1 MPSRLLFAVLIF
13 ILLFFAVT
21 SPTNAG
27 IWKPIGED
35 RDSLALHTLRGVELT
50 RQSEHLHIL
59 IKAETRTDLE
69 LTSSWKS
76 EWIQPGGK
84 TERRRQ
90 DGRWH
95 FSALH
100 PLTKPVKLW
109 LSTRGELFDER
120 AATPS
125 ALISPATIRV
135 LRGGGGAV
143 YEPIPHLELIAG
155 GGVIEDRRFGHVIS
169 GPLWETAGRLAGWDV
184 SGYVQDIAFKTEWEN
199 PGSYRNRDLQ
209 ARYDVRREFSPGTT
223 GRAELEALE
232 IRRSYFT
239 NERDL
244 LATRKERRARFN
256 NGFTYAI
263 RDDLRAEFN
272 GELFNTKTEIEQG
285 ANKSSLEE
293 ARAVFKTGLVRR
305 TRRFAARFGVGV
317 SSVSQT
323 IDGDILQGRKT
334 NLSLTAGFQ
343 PTSRDS
349 FYGGFEVS
357 KYQLDTRSEQN
368 NDDRDEVR
376 FEFLTG
382 AKGTFNPYLHWRTWA
397 RVTLDHLV
405 YIFRERSAN
414 NRWTRLFLI
423 ASRLHHQPSHAFEQT
438 FMFEISANYQAF
450 DFEQDPRQVRST
462 VFRKLRAGDSLAVA
476 LTRTVSVVAQ
486 LTWKREELGRLFWRE
501 FQEERSDEVT
511 SVYSRL
517 EFPWQIGRRTTLV
530 VGGLWN
536 HRRGIRFSGGDFNQT
551 EVFQDLQTYGPLW
564 KFQHGLRS
572 PLTINAGGQVVRQLE
587 LGRDDRWL
595 VMGDIGVSI
604 KW

>member
-1 MPSRLLFAVLIF
+1 MPSRFLFMGLIF

-21 SPTNAG
+21 SQATAG

-35 RDSLALHTLRGVELT
+35 GDSLALHTLRGVELT
-50 RQSEHLHIL
+50 RQSEHLHTL
-59 IKAETRTDLE
+59 IKTATHTDLE

-100 PLTKPVKLW
+100 PLIKPVKLW
-109 LSTRGELFDER
+109 LSTQGELFDER

-125 ALISPATIRV
+125 ASISPATIRV

-143 YEPIPHLELIAG
+143 YKPIPRLEFVAG

-169 GPLWETAGRLAGWDV
+169 GPLWETAGRLAGWNV

-199 PGSYRNRDLQ
+199 PGNYRNRDLQ

-223 GRAELEALE
+223 GRAQLDAMEV
-232 IRRSYFT
+232 RRSYFL
-239 NERDL
+239 NAGDI
-244 LATRKERRARFN
+244 LATRKERRTRFS

-263 RDDLRAEFN
+263 RDDLSAEFE
-272 GELFNTKTEIEQG
+272 GELFNTKTEIERG
-285 ANKSSLEE
+285 ESESSLEE
-293 ARAVFKTGLVRR
+293 ARAAFETRLVRR
-305 TRRFAARFGVGV
+305 TRRFAGRFGVGV

-343 PTSRDS
+343 PTARDS

-368 NDDRDEVR
+368 NDDRDELR

-382 AKGTFNPYLHWRTWA
+382 AKGTLNPYLHWRTWA

-405 YIFRERSAN
+405 YVFRERSAN
-414 NRWTRLFLI
+414 NRWTRLFLL
-423 ASRLHHQPSHAFEQT
+423 ASRLHHQPSLGFKQT
-438 FMFEISANYQAF
+438 FMFEITANYQAF

-476 LTRTVSVVAQ
+476 LTRTVSVVVQ

-517 EFPWQIGRRTTLV
+517 EFPWQIGRRTTVV
-530 VGGLWN
+530 VGALWN
-536 HRRGIRFSGGDFNQT
+536 HRRGIRFPGGDFNQT

-564 KFQHGLRS
+564 KFQHGLNS